1 MSYFWRMNYGAKIRE
16 ELGFLHQAEKQ
27 RGCALDRDRIRFL
40 RLLKSG
46 QATTQAA
53 AAAAIGLGQ
62 RQAQRLWK
70 TYQQAGLDALMSQP
84 ARRGWGK
91 LNSFQISQLRQ
102 FLLADQAQTLADIQ
116 DYLRTSFAVEYSIGG
131 VSHLCKRLKIKQKTG
146 RPVNVRQLPGA
157 IEFFKKI

>member
-1 MSYFWRMNYGAKIRE
+1 MNYGVKIHE
-16 ELGFLHQAEKQ
+16 ELEFLFQAEKQ
-27 RGCALDRDRIRFL
+27 RRCALDRDRIRFL

-53 AAAAIGLGQ
+53 AGAAIGLGQ

-70 TYQQAGLDALMSQP
+70 IYQQAGFQALMSQP

-91 LNSFQISQLRQ
+91 LSSFQISQLRN

-116 DYLRTSFAVEYSIGG
+116 AYLRTSFEVVYSIGG
-131 VSHLCKRLKIKQKTG
+131 LSHLCKRLKIKQKTG
-146 RPVNVRQLPGA
+146 RPVNVRQQPGA
-157 IEFFKKI
+157 ITFFKKI